1 MYLILYIAILLL
13 GLMISSSVFDGK
25 LPDVINNLLDT
36 INSNVEQH
44 KNLIGWVAFVLGVV
58 TLISGPFTMLLSLVG
73 IVLGVYALNDELLKI
88 PSIGEMLHNLSDGL
102 SKYKEVLAILGV
114 VFGLYG
120 LITYIF

>member
-1 MYLILYIAILLL
+1 MFLILYIAILLL

-36 INSNVEQH
+36 VNANVEKH
-44 KNLIGWVAFVLGVV
+44 KNLIGWIAFVLGVV
-58 TLISGPFTMLLSLVG
+58 TIFSGTILSSLVG
-73 IVLGVYALNDELLKI
+73 VVLGVYVLNDELLKI

-120 LITYIF
+120 LVSWIF